1 MSDTGRG
8 ERAPAVAMERPPA
21 YPQGR
26 ALQEGIAHR
35 KRVGRVVQA
44 VLLVAIVV
52 ATMALTAL
60 LANIVDQAFGY
71 VAVESQVDPRALGPE
86 GQPLGELAPDTLVS
100 VLAERLSPNLLRRLD
115 GERPLAERS
124 RDDLEDLV
132 VEYVVR
138 PRIVASWSLSASL
151 LRRGAIADE
160 VQRRHPDARL
170 EFRSWVNVDLLT
182 RPQSGDPERAG
193 IRPALLGSLWMMAIT
208 IVFAFPVGVG
218 SAIYLEEYA
227 EDTLLRRVIETNIDN
242 LAGVPSIIYGML
254 GLAVFVRALQPLSS
268 GAVFGVVDPAN
279 ASGRTVLAAGLTLGL
294 LVLPLVIISAREAVR
309 AVPLSRR
316 QASYALGATRWQ
328 TVWHHVIPG
337 ALPGILTGTILAVS
351 RAIGETAP
359 LVVVGASTFV
369 SVDPTSPFAKFT
381 ALSVQVYQWTLRPQ
395 SQFRNLA
402 AATILVLLVV
412 LLALNASAVILR
424 NRLRRELS

>member
-1 MSDTGRG
+1 MSDTGSR
-8 ERAPAVAMERPPA
+8 ERTPAVAMERVSF

-26 ALQEGIAHR
+26 ALQEGIARR
-35 KRVGRVVQA
+35 KRVGRIVQA
-44 VLLVAIVV
+44 VLLAAIVV

-60 LANIVDQAFGY
+60 LANIIDQAFGY
-71 VAVESQVDPRALGPE
+71 VAVVNQVDPRALGPE
-86 GQPLGELAPDTLVS
+86 GQPLGELAPDALVS

-115 GERPLAERS
+115 GERPLAERG
-124 RDDLEDLV
+124 REELEGLV
-132 VEYVVR
+132 MEYVVR

-151 LRRGAIADE
+151 FQRDTIADE
-160 VQRRHPDARL
+160 VQGRYPGARL
-170 EFRSWVNVDLLT
+170 EFRSWVNAGLLT
-182 RPQSGDPERAG
+182 RPQSGDPEGAG

-208 IVFAFPVGVG
+208 ILFAFPVGVG
-218 SAIYLEEYA
+218 AAIYLEEYA

-279 ASGRTVLAAGLTLGL
+279 ASGRTVLAAGVTLGL

-369 SVDPTSPFAKFT
+369 AIDPTGPFAKFT
-381 ALSVQVYQWTLRPQ
+381 ALPVQVYQWTLRPQ

-402 AATILVLLVV
+402 AATILVLLVL
-412 LLALNASAVILR
+412 LLAMNASAVILR